1 MNQDGYQPRTNH
13 QSPPPASAGQVDPPR
28 RNRRM
33 VLRIFYFLLLVMSVS
48 GGILVGLTFAY
59 MVDLPEVE
67 GLEDYQPSVV
77 TEILADNG
85 TPIGQ
90 FYVERRKLVSPREI
104 PKHFHNAVIAIEDKH
119 FYSHFGVDLGQ
130 VLKSALANLMAGRV
144 VRGFSTI
151 TMQLSK
157 QLYLTPEI
165 SVSRKIKEM
174 ILATQIEKNY
184 SKESIFTMYA
194 NKIPFAHGNYG
205 VASAAEF
212 YFNKPLIE
220 LDLAECAMLAAI
232 IRTPERYS
240 PFNNP
245 ERAMTRRNLVL
256 RVMHQEGYISKEE
269 MKAAMEKPVPTVRPE
284 KDSTFAAYY
293 VETVRQYLQQQYS
306 SKQIFS
312 QGLRVYTTLNRD
324 LQAAA
329 ERSLQEG
336 LRIYD
341 KRRGWRNELE
351 NVLQE
356 DATTDLATY
365 PHPDWK
371 KRFRVG
377 QVITGLVM
385 AAEADTAV
393 VRIGDYQADLDR
405 DSIKWTK
412 KRRVTDLLK
421 RGDLAHFRI
430 SALDEK
436 EKSMTVELEQYPEV
450 QGAFLAVENKTG
462 AILAMVGGYDW
473 ERNKFNCAT
482 QARRQ
487 TGSIFKPFVYLTAL
501 LQGMSLDD
509 TLLDEPFTIVL
520 SNNEEYAP
528 RNFKGKYRG
537 EITMR
542 EALAKSINVPTVRLG
557 MQVGIPNI
565 IHVARKFGIESTI
578 YPYPSTALG
587 ASEISLME
595 MVSAFSV
602 FPNEGLR
609 VEPFFIRRIED
620 IYGNVLEEH
629 TPVIHEVIPTETA
642 HQMITV
648 MREVVSYGTSVRAKS
663 LKAHVAGKTGTDN
676 DYTNAWFIG
685 YTPSITAGVWAGY
698 LQEKTLGDDETGAR
712 LALPIWIDF
721 MKTYLEDHPDE
732 TFPEDTDPTFVP
744 PRRDDEE
751 EGEET
756 APEIPLH
763 RKRKI
768 IEEDILPC

>member
-1 MNQDGYQPRTNH
+1 MNAEGHQPLPPQQVT
-13 QSPPPASAGQVDPPR
+13 PPAGGEPPGRAR
-28 RNRRM
+28 RSRRT
-33 VLRIFYFLLLVMSVS
+33 VFRIFYFLVLVMSVT

-59 MVDLPEVE
+59 MVELPLVE

-77 TEILADNG
+77 TELLADDG

-90 FYVERRKLVSPREI
+90 FYIERRKLVSPREI
-104 PKHFHNAVIAIEDKH
+104 PAHFRNAVIAIEDKH
-119 FYSHFGVDLGQ
+119 FYSHFGVDVGQ
-130 VLKSALANLMAGRV
+130 VFKSAFANLMAGRV

-157 QLYLTPEI
+157 QLFLTPEI
-165 SVSRKIKEM
+165 SIERKVKEM
-174 ILATQIEKNY
+174 ILAIQIEKNY

-212 YFNKPLIE
+212 YFNKPLDE

-240 PFNNP
+240 PFNHP
-245 ERAMTRRNLVL
+245 ERAKTRRNLVL
-256 RVMHQEGYISKEE
+256 RVMHQEGYISQEE
-269 MKAAMEKPVPTVRPE
+269 MTAAMETPVPTVRPE
-284 KDSTFAAYY
+284 KNSTFAAYY
-293 VETVRQYLQQQYS
+293 IELVRQYLQQQYS

-312 QGLRVYTTLNRD
+312 QGMRVYTTLNRD
-324 LQAAA
+324 LQTAA

-341 KRRGWRNELE
+341 KRGGWRDELE
-351 NVLQE
+351 NVLAE
-356 DATTDLATY
+356 DPQRDLATY
-365 PHPDWK
+365 QHPDWK
-371 KRFRVG
+371 KRFRAG
-377 QVITGLVM
+377 QVIAGLVT
-385 AAEADTAV
+385 AVEADAAV
-393 VRIGDYQADLDR
+393 VRIGDYQADLAAE
-405 DSIKWTK
+405 SIKWT
-412 KRRVTDLLK
+412 RRRRITDLLK
-421 RGDLAHFRI
+421 RGDLAWFRI
-430 SALDEK
+430 SQLDEK
-436 EKSMTVELEQYPEV
+436 EKTMTVELEQHPEV
-450 QGAFLAVENKTG
+450 QGAFLAVDNKSG

-482 QARRQ
+482 QAKRQ
-487 TGSIFKPFVYLTAL
+487 TGSIFKPFVYVTAL

-520 SNNEEYAP
+520 PSNEEYTP
-528 RNFKGKYRG
+528 SNFKGKYRG

-565 IHVARKFGIESTI
+565 IHVARKFGIQSTI

-587 ASEISLME
+587 ASEISLIE

-620 IYGNVLEEH
+620 IYGNVMEEH
-629 TPVIHEVIPTETA
+629 TPVIHEVLPTDIA

-648 MREVVSYGTSVRAKS
+648 MREVVGYGTSVRAKS
-663 LKAHVAGKTGTDN
+663 LKADVAGKTGTDN

-698 LQEKTLGDDETGAR
+698 LQEKSLGDDETGAR
-712 LALPIWIDF
+712 VALPIWIDF
-721 MKTYLEDHPDE
+721 MTTYLEDHPDE
-732 TFPEDTDPTFVP
+732 HFPDDTDPTFVP
-744 PRRDDEE
+744 PQRDEDE
-751 EGEET
+751 EGEQVPDT
-756 APEIPLH
+756 PVN

-768 IEEDILPC
+768 IEEDILPH